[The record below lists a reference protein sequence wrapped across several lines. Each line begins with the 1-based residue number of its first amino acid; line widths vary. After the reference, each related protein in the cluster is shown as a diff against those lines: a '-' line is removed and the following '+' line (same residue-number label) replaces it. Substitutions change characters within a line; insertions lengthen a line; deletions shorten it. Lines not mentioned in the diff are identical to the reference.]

1 MIGRA
6 LRKLGSLEGLGLWVP
21 LVPLVPLVR
30 RVRPSALRLRL
41 EVRANGFGPEGV
53 GFVPG

>member
-6 LRKLGSLEGLGLWVP
+6 LLKLGSLEGLGLSVP
-21 LVPLVPLVR
+21 LVP

-41 EVRANGFGPEGV
+41 EVRADGFGPEGV